1 MPGLVK
7 QNNANDF
14 NGRDADSALR
24 NDFLSAISKL
34 PHSDIRSH
42 RDLGLARTVEAEV
55 IPRLMLAHKIDT
67 ESAARRR
74 GQGVVV
80 APRQLAAFGD
90 IILEDASEE
99 AIGFVARLRASGA
112 SIEAILLDLLA
123 PTARRLGEMW
133 DEDNVDFTT
142 VTIGLCCLQRVLR
155 DVSGM
160 LEGGAPV
167 SLHAHR
173 ALLALAPGEQHI
185 FSVLMVD
192 EFFRR
197 AGWDVW
203 TMPAATHDELL
214 DLVRRESFQIVGFS
228 LSSEEWLPNLQAIIA
243 GIRGASRNR
252 TVSIMVGG
260 RLFVENPH
268 LAVEIGADGTADN
281 GRDAVKEADRLVA
294 TAEQK

>member
-34 PHSDIRSH
+34 PHTDIRSH
-42 RDLGLARTVEAEV
+42 RDLGLARTVEAEI
-55 IPRLMLAHKIDT
+55 IPRLMLAHKIDI
-67 ESAARRR
+67 ESAARRPAR
-74 GQGVVV
+74 GVVID
-80 APRQLAAFGD
+80 PRQVAAFGE
-90 IILEDASEE
+90 IVLQDASEE
-99 AIGFVARLRASGA
+99 AKAFVARLRASGA
-112 SIEAILLDLLA
+112 SIETVLLDLMA

-133 DEDNVDFTT
+133 DEDNVDFTV

-160 LEGGAPV
+160 LEEGAPV
-167 SLHAHR
+167 SQHAHR

-203 TMPAATHDELL
+203 TMPAATHGELL

-228 LSSEEWLPNLQAIIA
+228 LSSEEWLPNLQSIIA

-252 TVSIMVGG
+252 AVSIMVGG
-260 RLFVENPH
+260 RIFVENPD
-268 LAVEIGADGTADN
+268 LAVEIGADGTAAN
-281 GRDAVKEADRLVA
+281 GRDAVKEADRLVEIA
-294 TAEQK
+294 REK